1 MKVYPL
7 DISYNDLSL
16 NTIIES
22 RSNLMRCVYI
32 NQITGD
38 RIYVDG
44 YFVRIYNSDD
54 GYLVIDYIGN
64 HNYPIGVPSM
74 DSHCYV
80 VYKEKKYYD
89 MSELYRVFENDRLSK
104 EIDNALK

>member
-22 RSNLMRCVYI
+22 RSNPMRCVYI
-32 NQITGD
+32 NQISGAKT
-38 RIYVDG
+38 YVDG
-44 YFVRIYNSDD
+44 YFVRMYYNCDS
-54 GYLVIDYIGN
+54 YLVIDYIGN
-64 HNYPIGVPSM
+64 HNYPIGAPSM

-89 MSELYRVFENDRLSK
+89 MSELYRVFENDRLIK

>member
-1 MKVYPL
+1 MKVYPVN
-7 DISYNDLSL
+7 IGYNDLSL

-22 RSNLMRCVYI
+22 MSNPMRCVYI
-32 NQITGD
+32 NQITRD
-38 RIYVDG
+38 RTYVDG
-44 YFVRIYNSDD
+44 YFVRIYSRDN
-54 GYLVIDYIGN
+54 YLEIDYIGN
-64 HNYPIGVPSM
+64 DNYFIGVSSM

-104 EIDNALK
+104 EIDNALN